1 MSLILSKCLMEPEEE
16 EEVLL
21 ADPCL
26 GGMSV
31 AESFKV
37 VDTRELL
44 LDEPWL
50 EGKLVLEEEEKLA
63 KVCLKGM
70 TCP

>member
-1 MSLILSKCLMEPEEE
+1 
-16 EEVLL
+16 
-21 ADPCL
+21 
-26 GGMSV
+26 
-31 AESFKV
+31 V

-50 EGKLVLEEEEKLA
+50 EGKLVLEEEKLA

>member
-1 MSLILSKCLMEPEEE
+1 MEPEE

-21 ADPCL
+21 ADHCL
-26 GGMSV
+26 GGISA
-31 AESFKV
+31 AESFKA
-37 VDTRELL
+37 VDTMELL
-44 LDEPWL
+44 VDEPWL
-50 EGKLVLEEEEKLA
+50 EGKLVMGEEKLA